1 MSVPLKD
8 ESLFRQ
14 QAFING
20 KWIDADSGRK
30 VPVYDPAT
38 GKEVGMMPWMGA
50 AETRRAIE
58 AAERAFSL
66 WRKRTAK
73 ERAAVLR
80 RWRDL
85 ILLHQDDLA
94 QIMTAE
100 QGKPLAEARGEI
112 VSSAGYIE
120 WFAEEAKRTYG
131 ETIPAGN
138 SGQQLLTIRQPIGVV
153 AAITPW
159 NFPIQM
165 IARKCAPALAAGC
178 AVVMKPAPQTPFSAL
193 ALADLGQRAG
203 LPDGLFNIVTGKA
216 GEIGD
221 EMTSN
226 HIVRKLSF
234 TGSTVVGKVLMEKC
248 ALTVKQV
255 SMELGGNAP
264 FIVFD
269 DADLDRAVNHVIA
282 SKFRNAGQTCVCAN
296 RIMVQKGVYDD
307 FARRL
312 SERVRGLKIGPGTE
326 DGVFLGP
333 LIDDRAI
340 DKVDDLVKDAL
351 SKGAKAPVGGA
362 PLKELGAQFYAPTVL
377 TDVTQNM
384 QVFHKEIFGPV
395 APLYCF
401 ESEEEAVSL
410 ANATRYGL
418 AAYFFSQDVGRV
430 WRVSEALEYG
440 MVGAN
445 SGTLSSEATPF
456 GGIKESGIGRE
467 GGKYGIQEY
476 LEIKYINM
484 GFDA

>member
-1 MSVPLKD
+1 MSVPLEDK
-8 ESLFRQ
+8 SLFHQ
-14 QAFING
+14 QAFLDG
-20 KWIDADSGRK
+20 SWVDADSARQA
-30 VPVYDPAT
+30 PVFNPAT
-38 GKEVGMMPWMGA
+38 GEEIGRMPWMGA

-58 AAERAFSL
+58 AAERAFIL

-73 ERAAVLR
+73 DRAAVLR

-85 ILLHQDDLA
+85 ILLHQEDLA

-100 QGKPLAEARGEI
+100 QGKPLSEARGEI
-112 VSSAGYIE
+112 ASSAGYIE
-120 WFAEEAKRTYG
+120 WFAEEAKRAYG
-131 ETIPAGN
+131 ETIPAG
-138 SGQQLLTIRQPIGVV
+138 SRGQQLLTIRQPIGVV

-193 ALADLGQRAG
+193 ALADLAQRAG
-203 LPDGLFNIVTGKA
+203 LPDGLFNVITGKA

-269 DADLDRAVNHVIA
+269 DADLERAVTHVIA

-296 RIMVQKGVYDD
+296 RIMVQRGVYDD
-307 FARRL
+307 FAKRL
-312 SERVRGLKIGPGTE
+312 ADRVRDLKTGPGTDE
-326 DGVFLGP
+326 GVFLGP

-340 DKVDDLVKDAL
+340 DKVDDLVRDAL
-351 SKGAKAPVGGA
+351 SKGAKALVGGV
-362 PLKELGAQFYAPTVL
+362 PLKELGTQFYAPTVL

-401 ESEEEAVSL
+401 DSEEEAVAL

-467 GGKYGIQEY
+467 GGQYGIQEY

>member
-1 MSVPLKD
+1 MSLLLKD
-8 ESLFRQ
+8 KSLFRQ
-14 QAFING
+14 QAFIG
-20 KWIDADSGRK
+20 GIWLDADSGRH
-30 VPVYDPAT
+30 VPVNNPAT
-38 GKEVGMMPWMGA
+38 GAELGRMPWMGA

-58 AAERAFSL
+58 CAENAL
-66 WRKRTAK
+66 VGWKKKTAK
-73 ERAAVLR
+73 ERAAILR
-80 RWRDL
+80 RWCNL
-85 ILLHQDDLA
+85 ILENLDDLA
-94 QIMTAE
+94 QIMTSE
-100 QGKPLAEARGEI
+100 QGKPLAEARGELS
-112 VSSAGYIE
+112 SSAGYIE

-131 ETIPAGN
+131 ETIPAGR
-138 SGQQLLTIRQPIGVV
+138 SDQQLLTIRQPIGVV

-159 NFPIQM
+159 NFPAQM

-178 AVVMKPAPQTPFSAL
+178 TVVMKPAPQTPYSAL
-193 ALADLGQRAG
+193 ALAVLAQKAG
-203 LPDGLFNIVTGKA
+203 LPDGVFNIVTGKA

-221 EMTSN
+221 EMTAN
-226 HIVRKLSF
+226 HAVRKLSF

-269 DADLDRAVNHVIA
+269 DANLDLAVKHVLA
-282 SKFRNAGQTCVCAN
+282 SKFRNSGQTCVCAN
-296 RIMVQKGVYDD
+296 RIMVQSGVYDA
-307 FARRL
+307 FATKL
-312 SERVRGLKIGPGTE
+312 ATAVNKMKVGPGDKADVT
-326 DGVFLGP
+326 LGP

-340 DKVDDLVKDAL
+340 DKVDALVKDAL
-351 SKGAKAPVGGA
+351 SKGAHALVGGA
-362 PLKELGAQFYAPTVL
+362 PLDIGELFYAPTVL
-377 TDVTQNM
+377 TNVSENM

-401 ESEEEAVSL
+401 EKEDEAIEL

-418 AAYFFSQDVGRV
+418 AAYFFSRDVGRV

-445 SGTLSSEATPF
+445 TGTLSSEATPF

-484 GFDA
+484 GLES